1 MSSKESSTAIKT
13 VSNDDANRTYIVA
26 TAVRQALSIAGKG
39 QNQKD
44 WEVASKAIMDN
55 QQLTDTERS
64 TILHLLD
71 NKPIATCGAH
81 ATSILFGQE

>member
-1 MSSKESSTAIKT
+1 MSTKETNIAVKT
-13 VSNDDANRTYIVA
+13 VPDDANRTYIVA

-55 QQLTDTERS
+55 KQLTDTERN

-71 NKPIATCGAH
+71 NKPIV
-81 ATSILFGQE
+81 IYVNN